1 MSAPSP
7 ATTARAGSDQ
17 HAKEQCAA
25 ATPRLWPLLERG
37 AGYILTAPALV
48 VMGGLMAY
56 PFASAIYL
64 SFTQWAPDQSTWV
77 GFANYE
83 RLLGDRIFWIA
94 FRNTVFYA
102 ALNLSLGTA
111 ISVGLALLMDRPG
124 QVARLFRLAIFMPVI
139 VSAPVAALSWVWL
152 LDADY
157 GLVNQALSGLGA
169 IDEPLPWLTSPYLA
183 RWSIA
188 VVNIWLGTGLSAML
202 VLAALQ
208 NIPRELHEAAMLDGA
223 GAIRRFF
230 AITLPLLRPVV
241 LLVLV
246 LKTIGSFKTFDQVF
260 IMTGGGPLYRSE
272 TLLIYLYRNGF
283 EYFDFGYAAA
293 VGIVL
298 FVIVGILSLLQARFL
313 GEGRQ

>member
-1 MSAPSP
+1 MIEHS
-7 ATTARAGSDQ
+7 
-17 HAKEQCAA
+17 
-25 ATPRLWPLLERG
+25 
-37 AGYILTAPALV
+37 AGYVLTAPALV

-64 SFTQWAPDQSTWV
+64 SFTQWAPDQSSWV
-77 GFANYE
+77 GLANYE

-102 ALNLSLGTA
+102 FWNLVLGTS
-111 ISVGLALLMDRPG
+111 ISIGLALLMQRPG
-124 QVARLFRLAIFMPVI
+124 TVARLFRLTIFLPVI

-157 GLVNQALSGLGA
+157 GLLNQALQGLG
-169 IDEPLPWLTSPYLA
+169 IVQDPLPWLTSPYLA

-208 NIPRELHEAAMLDGA
+208 NIPRELLEAATLDGA
-223 GAIRRFF
+223 GAVRRFF
-230 AITLPLLRPVV
+230 SITLPVLRPVI

-293 VGIVL
+293 VGVVL
-298 FVIVGILSLLQARFL
+298 FVIVGALSLLQARFV
-313 GEGRQ
+313 GEGQR